1 MCACFLFRI
10 LSTIPRRFFSGA
22 EVCLSLIVLIYIFL
36 LFAAA
41 AETLL
46 GSVCNASIRF
56 IMFGCGL
63 VRLPFTPWC
72 LVLVA
77 GAKRSSRD
85 LCVGFL
91 HTSGHV
97 SGRRFHRMKDERSRC
112 NTTCAGTLA
121 LIHWDRELLS
131 SHFHHDPRWIH
142 HKYRK
147 YCRWLIVIWGRW
159 R

>member
-1 MCACFLFRI
+1 MSLCVCV
-10 LSTIPRRFFSGA
+10 LSFSPSLHHSETLFSGA

-36 LFAAA
+36 LLAAA

-77 GAKRSSRD
+77 GAKD
-85 LCVGFL
+85 LPGIFALGFCTPVDTFPAVG
-91 HTSGHV
+91 SIG
-97 SGRRFHRMKDERSRC
+97 
-112 NTTCAGTLA
+112 
-121 LIHWDRELLS
+121 
-131 SHFHHDPRWIH
+131 
-142 HKYRK
+142 
-147 YCRWLIVIWGRW
+147 
-159 R
+159 